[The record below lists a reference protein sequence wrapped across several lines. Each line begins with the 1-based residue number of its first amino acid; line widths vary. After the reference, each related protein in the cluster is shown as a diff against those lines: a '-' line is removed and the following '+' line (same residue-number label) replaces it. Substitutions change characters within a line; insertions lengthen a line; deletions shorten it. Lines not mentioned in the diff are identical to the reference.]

1 MVKVELMSAQQ
12 AIDLMRSSIDV
23 FDWNQKRQIVKY
35 NVSKSIRH
43 QILVLI
49 DCYGL
54 CSKVAKENKWP
65 HYLSRNISRAV
76 NQMIT
81 ESKEG
86 EQNDA

>member
-1 MVKVELMSAQQ
+1 MIKVELMSAQQ
-12 AIDLMRSSIDV
+12 AIDLMWGAFDV

-54 CSKVAKENKWP
+54 CPKVAK
-65 HYLSRNISRAV
+65 A
-76 NQMIT
+76 NQW
-81 ESKEG
+81 
-86 EQNDA
+86 QRR